1 MQLDER
7 SGSILDEL
15 LKQPG
20 VTSKELEK
28 KYGLTRR
35 QFGYSFNKINEFITS
50 KNLPSIERSS
60 QGNFIINQAVITNL
74 KHDHEVSSA
83 ETNVYSEHQRQYII
97 LLMLIGSHEALS
109 LNHFS
114 FDLDVS
120 RNTILNDFK
129 KVREIASDYS
139 LKIKYSR
146 VNGYFIEGEEFHIR
160 QLLFNVID
168 TLIQMN
174 GGERRVKSLIGIEE
188 DELAEVKSRIENVE
202 CELSLKFTD
211 EKLRTMPFDLL
222 LVLRRI
228 REGQTIEAF
237 KISYKEISH
246 TKEFE
251 AAEEI
256 LHGTDISEQERL
268 FITLHLL
275 STNVYW
281 TDQLT
286 EESIPHLKQAL
297 EDMLRI
303 FENTACITLQEREEL
318 LDKLLMHVTPAY
330 YRIKYHLTETA
341 DVKSFIVQDYRELFH
356 LIDQSTSP
364 LEKLIG
370 SKIPDNEVAYLT
382 MLIGGWMRRQGES
395 LRQKTKAIV
404 VCPKGVSVSRL
415 MFIELKELFPEFVF
429 LDSLSVRE
437 FYDYTLDFD
446 VIFSPV
452 FLETKKKL
460 FLASSYLKQEEK
472 NRLRRQVM
480 LEVQGHTV
488 HEINVHE
495 ILNIVRKYSD
505 IKNESQLAKDLQ
517 QYITHDDIGN
527 DSRHKSV
534 YAYNL
539 DELITSH
546 RIDRVPSVASFEAA
560 VRHCASPL
568 VASGDIEQRYVE
580 KMVAQNTEDN
590 AYIIL
595 GEGVA
600 IPHAAPEDGVNSVS
614 MSLLKIDEGIEFAG
628 SMIYVVVVIAAVDK
642 EMHLKA
648 LLQLKDLAQS
658 KKGRKALFDAETDQE
673 ICKVIQ
679 KHSVE

>member
-15 LKQPG
+15 LRSPG

-28 KYGLTRR
+28 KYNLTRR
-35 QFGYSFNKINEFITS
+35 QFGYSFKKINDFITS
-50 KNLPSIERSS
+50 KNLPIIERNS

-74 KHDHEVSSA
+74 KDDHEVSSA
-83 ETNVYSEHQRQYII
+83 ETNIYSEHQRQYMI
-97 LLMLIGSHEALS
+97 LLMLLGSNEELS
-109 LNHFS
+109 LNHFA
-114 FDLDVS
+114 FELDVS

-129 KVREIASDYS
+129 KVRENALEYS
-139 LKIKYSR
+139 LEVKYSR

-168 TLIQMN
+168 TLVQMN
-174 GGERRVKSLIGIEE
+174 GGEDRIKSLVGIKE
-188 DELAEVKSRIENVE
+188 DEFAEIESRIGNVE
-202 CELSLKFTD
+202 RKLNLKFTD
-211 EKLRTMPFDLL
+211 DKVRTMPFDLL

-228 REGQTIEAF
+228 SQSQTIESF
-237 KISYKEISH
+237 KIGYKEISH
-246 TKEFE
+246 TKEFQ

-256 LHGTDISEQERL
+256 LHDTDISEQERL

-281 TDQLT
+281 ADQLT
-286 EESIPHLKQAL
+286 EESIPHLKRAL
-297 EDMLRI
+297 EDMLKI
-303 FENTACITLQEREEL
+303 FENTACISLQEREEL
-318 LDKLLMHVTPAY
+318 LDKLLLHMTPAY
-330 YRIKYHLTETA
+330 YRIKYHLTEVG
-341 DVKSFIVQDYRELFH
+341 DVKSFILQDYKELFH
-356 LIDQSTSP
+356 LIGQSTVP
-364 LEKLIG
+364 LKELIG
-370 SKIPDNEVAYLT
+370 TRIPETEIAYLT

-415 MFIELKELFPEFVF
+415 MFTELKELFPEFVF

-446 VIFSPV
+446 IIFSPV
-452 FLETKKKL
+452 FLETEKKL
-460 FLASSYLKQEEK
+460 FLASSYLKKEEK

-480 LEVQGHTV
+480 LEVQGYTV
-488 HEINVHE
+488 HEINVEE
-495 ILNIVRKYSD
+495 IMEIVKKHAD
-505 IKNESQLAKDLQ
+505 VKNESQLSKDLQ
-517 QYITHDDIGN
+517 RYITHEDNGDN
-527 DSRHKSV
+527 TRHNGT
-534 YAYNL
+534 YAYSL
-539 DELITSH
+539 DELITED
-546 RIDRVPSVASFEAA
+546 RIRRVQSVSSFEAGI
-560 VRHCASPL
+560 RQCASPL
-568 VASGDIEQRYVE
+568 VESAHIEQRYIE
-580 KMVAQNTEDN
+580 KMVEQNTEDN

-600 IPHAAPEDGVNSVS
+600 IPHAAPEDGVNTVS
-614 MSLLKIDEGIEFAG
+614 MSLLKVDEGIEFAG
-628 SMIYVVVVIAAVDK
+628 STIHVMVVIAAVDK

-673 ICKVIQ
+673 ICKVLK